1 MAKVRGVVD
10 GAVNL
15 FKQSGAKIMETFTE
29 GIRSAVNKPVE
40 AVKGA
45 LSKIR
50 QMLPFSDAKEGP
62 LSQLTLSGR
71 RVV

>member
-1 MAKVRGVVD
+1 MD

-50 QMLPFSDAKEGP
+50 QMLPFPMRRRGP
-62 LSQLTLSGR
+62 CPSLPCPAAVCLR
-71 RVV
+71 PYIPA